1 MNAGERWATVES
13 LFQDALSQAPTQR
26 ASFLANAAFD
36 ASLRAEVETLL
47 AAHERRGVLD
57 QLVDEVMSPLLP
69 SRTSLADPTVSL
81 PTHSRYRLVERL
93 GGGGMGVVYRAS
105 DERLGREV
113 ALKFLPPHM
122 SADPVAKKRFLVEAR
137 AAAAIEH
144 PNICTVHEIGETPDG
159 TLHIVM
165 ACYDGETL
173 DRHIARGLLPVNE
186 ALRITSEIARG
197 LIKAHH
203 RGIVHRDIK
212 PANVMITADGLVKI
226 LDFGIAKLA
235 DISATQATGA
245 IGTLAY
251 MSPEQAFG
259 ESVDHR
265 TDLWSL
271 GVVLYE
277 MLAGVRPFRAKAD
290 QALLAATLSA
300 DPPPLSLARSDV
312 PPDVELVVR
321 TLLAKRPGDRFADA
335 AALFEALQAC
345 TTRTRSS
352 HAPGLLSVADR
363 PGTDTT
369 REASLA
375 RGGERR
381 HVTLVACAIDGHD
394 TLIER
399 LTPDEAD
406 AVFAQ
411 VTDAA
416 TIAAREHGGVLNQS
430 SSDGLLMLFGVPTA
444 HDEDALRGVRAA
456 MALQARVR
464 ELAASRTSQLPIA
477 LRVRA
482 GVHVG
487 PVVVQQSSAP
497 DRRYRLSG
505 SPVEIPARLAAAAEP
520 DTIVVSAEAR
530 RLITPFVR
538 TAAAPIAARS
548 ADGAA
553 ISTFVV
559 LGESDVRSRLDG
571 ATHESL
577 TPFVGREAERSEMLE
592 RLSAARHGSGSFT
605 AIVGEAGVGKSR
617 LLHELRESAVAHDT
631 RVLIGRCDTYATS
644 TPFSPFIEAAC
655 EALAMPDSGTPSE
668 RHEAMVVAARSMDR
682 SLDEFLP
689 LLLALLS
696 IPSAAYP
703 VPEHL
708 RGDLFQSAM
717 LEAIAALF
725 TLSAREQPTLLLLED
740 WHWSDEASRAA
751 LRQLSEV
758 VASAPLMLVATSR
771 PDATIEWGNAEQ
783 CRTLHLTPL
792 SDTAT
797 ATIARG
803 VLGADR
809 IAPELA
815 QQLHE
820 RTGGNP
826 FFLEEVC
833 EALRE
838 VGAITIRNGEASVA
852 NTGTEVLVPQTVQ
865 AVLRT
870 RIDRLDAQALDA
882 LRIASVIGRDFTR
895 GVLEAVST
903 SRDTLQPALDRLKA
917 SGLVQQISVVPEPLF
932 RFKHALTLEV
942 AYDSLL
948 EHQRASMHRAVG
960 QAIEARYATRLEEH
974 VDRLAHH
981 FGRAEAWADAV
992 RYGVQAADRTMGLNQ
1007 NADALH
1013 TLERVEQWLLQLP
1026 DNDTRRDLEADV
1038 LLRQERLSETLG
1050 MRNRQLGLVERLI
1063 GLLAPFGPSERLA
1076 QAYLRQ
1082 GDAFTLLR
1090 RFEAAE
1096 RALETALHIASERG
1110 DSVGER
1116 NALRSIALLRSHE
1129 GRHAD
1134 ALSIVER
1141 VLELGRTSGDTRAEA
1156 GDMATMANILRA
1168 MGDVPRAL
1176 QVLEAA
1182 LERTA
1187 ATDNPVRY
1195 GALLNVIGTV
1205 HRDLGD
1211 YERALEYF
1219 HRIMREGL
1227 EHRHPVVACFTLP
1240 AIAHI
1245 QLQQGRIE
1253 ESLDTYRRALDIN
1266 QKARFAEG
1274 SAHASHSLGDVLVS
1288 LGRHAEA
1295 LPHLHSAAALFE
1307 QLEDH
1312 VNTALMWRRL
1322 ALAHEQLNAFEE
1334 AQTSWER
1341 ARQIYGTSGNRAGE
1355 AEALEGLARAERRL
1369 DAAPEQVI
1377 ARYEEALALAVRLGD
1392 HKREL
1397 AVRNSLGIVHWQ
1409 RGEYRDAVRQYEH
1422 ALRLCRA
1429 SADRVHEALILNSL
1443 GASLHK
1449 LRRWDEARTALV
1461 EAVRV
1466 TEHTGELQLRAHAY
1480 ATLGDVAIAS
1490 GRLEEARERFVQ
1502 SLQLRAELADRRGEG
1517 WMQQRLAHANALL
1530 GHDVEARAAK
1540 EAALGI
1546 ARELNDQPLIAA
1558 LAELPLM

>member
-1 MNAGERWATVES
+1 MSAGERWATVEA
-13 LFQDALSQAPTQR
+13 LFQDALAQEPAHRETY
-26 ASFLANAAFD
+26 LANVSAD
-36 ASLRAEVETLL
+36 ASLRAEVQTLL

-69 SRTSLADPTVSL
+69 SRASLTDPTVSL
-81 PTHSRYRLVERL
+81 PAHSRYRLIARI

-113 ALKFLPPHM
+113 ALKFLPPHL
-122 SADPVAKKRFLVEAR
+122 SADATAKRRFLVEAR

-173 DRHIARGLLPVNE
+173 DQRISRGPLPVNE
-186 ALRITSEIARG
+186 ALHITSEIARG

-226 LDFGIAKLA
+226 LDFGIAKLS
-235 DISATQATGA
+235 DVTATQSTGA

-277 MLAGVRPFRAKAD
+277 MLAGMRPFRGRAD
-290 QALLAATLSA
+290 HALLAATLSS
-300 DPPPLSLARSDV
+300 DPPPFSLVRDDVPSDV
-312 PPDVELVVR
+312 EGIVR
-321 TLLAKRPGDRFADA
+321 ILLAKRPGDRYANAAELLDA
-335 AALFEALQAC
+335 VLAC
-345 TTRTRSS
+345 SAPNAVAHTSAKPHNGERPASTTVRDTAISRS
-352 HAPGLLSVADR
+352 
-363 PGTDTT
+363 
-369 REASLA
+369 
-375 RGGERR
+375 GERR
-381 HVTLVACAIDGHD
+381 QVTMVSCTVDGHD
-394 TLIER
+394 ALIDR
-399 LTPDEAD
+399 LSPDQSD
-406 AVFAQ
+406 AVFDQ
-411 VTDAA
+411 IRGAA
-416 TIAAREHGGVLNQS
+416 TAAAHAHGGVLNQS

-456 MALQARVR
+456 MALQVSVR
-464 ELAASRTSQLPIA
+464 ELAASLATRVPIA
-477 LRVRA
+477 LRLRA

-487 PVVVQQSSAP
+487 PVVVQHAGAP
-497 DRRYRLSG
+497 DRRFRLSG
-505 SPVEIPARLAAAAEP
+505 APVDVPSRLAAAADP
-520 DTIVVSAEAR
+520 DTVVISAEAR
-530 RLITPFVR
+530 RLVMPFVHTTQAR
-538 TAAAPIAARS
+538 ATARA
-548 ADGAA
+548 ADGAQ
-553 ISTFVV
+553 ISSYVV
-559 LGESDVRSRLDG
+559 LGETDARSRLDS
-571 ATHESL
+571 ATLETL
-577 TPFVGREAERSEMLE
+577 TPFVGRDHERGELMQ
-592 RLSAARHGSGSFT
+592 RLDSAANGSGSFT
-605 AIVGEAGVGKSR
+605 AIVGEAGAGKSR
-617 LLHELRESAVAHDT
+617 LLRELRDGAAVRNT
-631 RVLIGRCDTYATS
+631 RVLLGRCDTYASS
-644 TPFSPFIEAAC
+644 TPFSPFIEAVSD
-655 EALAMPDSGTPSE
+655 ALDMPHGGTPSE
-668 RHEAMVVAARSMDR
+668 RHEAMVIAARAVDR
-682 SLDEFLP
+682 SLDQFLP
-689 LLLALLS
+689 MLLALLS

-703 VPEHL
+703 VPEHV

-725 TLSAREQPTLLLLED
+725 TLSARDKPTLLLLED

-751 LRQLSEV
+751 LRQLAEV
-758 VASAPLMLVATSR
+758 LSNAPLMLVATSR
-771 PDATIEWGNAEQ
+771 PDATIDWGSTEQ
-783 CRTLHLTPL
+783 LRMLQLTPL
-792 SDTAT
+792 NHSAT
-797 ATIARG
+797 AAIARG
-803 VLGADR
+803 VLGAES
-809 IAPELA
+809 ISAELA
-815 QQLHE
+815 QQLHD

-838 VGAITIRNGEASVA
+838 IGAVTVHNGEALVA
-852 NTGTEVLVPQTVQ
+852 HNARELPVPETVQ

-895 GVLEAVST
+895 GVLEAVSAAP
-903 SRDTLQPALDRLKA
+903 DTLPLALERLKA

-932 RFKHALTLEV
+932 RFKHALTQEV

-960 QAIEARYATRLEEH
+960 HAIEARYTTRLDEH

-981 FGRAEAWADAV
+981 FGRAESWEEAV
-992 RYGVQAADRTMGLNQ
+992 MYGVMAADRTMGLNQ

-1013 TLERVEQWLLQLP
+1013 TLERVEGWLAQLP
-1026 DNDTRRDLEADV
+1026 DNPTRRDLEADV

-1050 MRNRQLGLVERLI
+1050 MRNRQLKLVERLI

-1096 RALETALHIASERG
+1096 RALETALHIASERA

-1129 GRHAD
+1129 GRHAE

-1141 VLELGRTSGDTRAEA
+1141 VLELGRQAADTRAEA

-1176 QVLEAA
+1176 TVLEAA
-1182 LERTA
+1182 LLRTA

-1211 YERALEYF
+1211 YDLALEYF
-1219 HRIMREGL
+1219 NRIMREGL

-1253 ESLDTYRRALDIN
+1253 ESLATYRQALDIN

-1274 SAHASHSLGDVLVS
+1274 SAHASHSLGEVLSS

-1295 LPHLHSAAALFE
+1295 LPHLHRAADLFA

-1312 VNTALMWRRL
+1312 VNTALMWRRISL
-1322 ALAHEQLNAFEE
+1322 AYERLEAFDE
-1334 AQTSWER
+1334 ARASWDR
-1341 ARQIYGTSGNRAGE
+1341 AREIYSTSGNRTGE
-1355 AEALEGLARAERRL
+1355 AESLEGLARCERRL
-1369 DAAPEQVI
+1369 NAEPAQVI
-1377 ARYEEALALAVRLGD
+1377 DRYEKALTVACRAGD
-1392 HKREL
+1392 RMREL
-1397 AVRNSLGIVHWQ
+1397 TVRNALGIVHWQ
-1409 RGEYRDAVRQYEH
+1409 CGEYRDAVRHYEL
-1422 ALRLCRA
+1422 ALRLCREG
-1429 SADRVHEALILNSL
+1429 SDRVHEALILNSL

-1466 TEHTGELQLRAHAY
+1466 TEQTSELLLRAHAF

-1502 SLQLRAELADRRGEG
+1502 SLQLRMELADRRGEG
-1517 WMQQRLAHANALL
+1517 WMQHRLAHASRLL
-1530 GHDVEARAAK
+1530 GDMNAAREASDIAFHIAQ
-1540 EAALGI
+1540 EVDDPVLLAALSADG
-1546 ARELNDQPLIAA
+1546 
-1558 LAELPLM
+1558 

>member
-1 MNAGERWATVES
+1 MNPGERWARVES
-13 LFQDALSQAPTQR
+13 LFQDALSQAPPDR
-26 ASFLANAAFD
+26 ASYLARVSAD
-36 ASLRAEVETLL
+36 PSVRAEVGTLL

-69 SRTSLADPTVSL
+69 ARASLSDPTVSL
-81 PTHSRYRLVERL
+81 PAHSRYRLVERL

-113 ALKFLPPHM
+113 ALKFLPPHL
-122 SADPVAKKRFLVEAR
+122 SADPTAKKRFLVEAR

-165 ACYDGETL
+165 ACYDGEAL
-173 DRHIARGLLPVNE
+173 AQHIARGPLPVAE
-186 ALRITSEIARG
+186 ALRITSEISRG

-226 LDFGIAKLA
+226 LDFGIAKLS
-235 DISATQATGA
+235 DVTATQATGA

-277 MLAGVRPFRAKAD
+277 MLAGVRPFRGRAD

-300 DPPPLSLARSDV
+300 DPAPFSEVRTDV
-312 PPDVELVVR
+312 PPDVEAIVH
-321 TLLAKRPGDRFADA
+321 TLLAKRPGDRYADA
-335 AALFEALQAC
+335 AALLDALLAC
-345 TTRTRSS
+345 AAGISVPYASRTPLNGERSTADTMRDTAITRS
-352 HAPGLLSVADR
+352 
-363 PGTDTT
+363 
-369 REASLA
+369 
-375 RGGERR
+375 GERR
-381 HVTLVACAIDGHD
+381 QVTLVACTIDGHD
-394 TLIER
+394 ALIDR
-399 LTPDEAD
+399 LSPDQAD

-411 VTDAA
+411 IRDAA
-416 TIAAREHGGVLNQS
+416 TTAAHAHGGVLNQS
-430 SSDGLLMLFGVPTA
+430 SSDGLLMLFGVPAA
-444 HDEDALRGVRAA
+444 HDEDALLGVRAA
-456 MALQARVR
+456 IALQAGVR
-464 ELAASRTSQLPIA
+464 ELAASLTARLPIA
-477 LRVRA
+477 LRVRM

-487 PVVVQQSSAP
+487 PVVVQHAGAS

-505 SPVEIPARLAAAAEP
+505 APVEIPSRLAAAADP
-520 DTIVVSAEAR
+520 DTIVISAEAR
-530 RLITPFVR
+530 RLVTPYVR
-538 TAAAPIAARS
+538 TAEARSPARS
-548 ADGAA
+548 ADGRS
-553 ISTFVV
+553 ISAFVV
-559 LGESDVRSRLDG
+559 LGETDVRSRLDS
-571 ATHESL
+571 ATLETL
-577 TPFVGREAERSEMLE
+577 TPFVGRDHERSELML
-592 RLSAARHGSGSFT
+592 RLDGAVRGSGGFT

-617 LLHELRESAVAHDT
+617 LLRELRGGAVEREM
-631 RVLIGRCDTYATS
+631 RVLIGRCDTYASS
-644 TPFSPFIEAAC
+644 TPFSPFIEAVC
-655 EALAMPDSGTPSE
+655 ESLGMPDGGTPSE
-668 RHEAMVVAARSMDR
+668 RHEAMVVSARAIDR

-703 VPEHL
+703 VPEHV
-708 RGDLFQSAM
+708 RGDLFQGAM

-725 TLSAREQPTLLLLED
+725 TLSACDKPTLLLLED

-751 LRQLSEV
+751 LRQLAEV
-758 VASAPLMLVATSR
+758 VANAPLMLVATSR

-783 CRTLHLTPL
+783 LRMLHLTPL
-792 SDTAT
+792 TDSAT
-797 ATIARG
+797 AAIARG
-803 VLGADR
+803 VLGATS

-838 VGAITIRNGEASVA
+838 VGAVTVRDGEASA
-852 NTGTEVLVPQTVQ
+852 AQNGTELLVPETVQ

-870 RIDRLDAQALDA
+870 RIDRLDSQALDA

-903 SRDTLQPALDRLKA
+903 ARETLPQALERLKA

-932 RFKHALTLEV
+932 RFKHALTQEV

-960 QAIEARYATRLEEH
+960 HAIEARYATRLDEH
-974 VDRLAHH
+974 ADRLAHH
-981 FGRAEAWADAV
+981 FGRAESWVEAV
-992 RYGVQAADRTMGLNQ
+992 RYGVQAADRTIGLNQ
-1007 NADALH
+1007 NADALN
-1013 TLERVEQWLLQLP
+1013 TLERVEGWLAQLP
-1026 DNDTRRDLEADV
+1026 DDDTRRDLEADV

-1050 MRNRQLGLVERLI
+1050 MRNRQLELVERLI

-1096 RALETALHIASERG
+1096 RALETALHISSERA

-1141 VLELGRTSGDTRAEA
+1141 VLELGRQAADTRAEA

-1176 QVLEAA
+1176 TVLEAA
-1182 LERTA
+1182 LLRTA

-1211 YERALEYF
+1211 YDLALEYF
-1219 HRIMREGL
+1219 NRIMREGL
-1227 EHRHPVVACFTLP
+1227 EHRHPVVASFTLP

-1245 QLQQGRIE
+1245 QLQQGHIE
-1253 ESLDTYRRALDIN
+1253 ESLATYRQALDIN

-1274 SAHASHSLGDVLVS
+1274 SAHASHSLAEVLVS
-1288 LGRHAEA
+1288 LARYSEA
-1295 LPHLHSAAALFE
+1295 LPHLHRAAELFA

-1312 VNTALMWRRL
+1312 VNTALMWRRIS
-1322 ALAHEQLNAFEE
+1322 LAHERLEAFDE
-1334 AQTSWER
+1334 ARSSWER
-1341 ARQIYGTSGNRAGE
+1341 TREIHNAAGNRAGE
-1355 AEALEGLARAERRL
+1355 AEALEGLARCERRL
-1369 DAAPEQVI
+1369 GVEPAQVI
-1377 ARYEEALALAVRLGD
+1377 ARYEDALTLARRVGD
-1392 HKREL
+1392 GRREL
-1397 AVRNSLGIVHWQ
+1397 TVRNALGIVHWQ
-1409 RGEYRDAVRQYEH
+1409 RGDYRDAVRHYEL
-1422 ALRLCRA
+1422 ALRLCREG
-1429 SADRVHEALILNSL
+1429 ADRVHEALILNSL

-1466 TEHTGELQLRAHAY
+1466 TEQTGELLLRAHAF

-1490 GRLEEARERFVQ
+1490 GRLDEARERFSQ
-1502 SLQLRAELADRRGEG
+1502 SLQLRVQLADRRGEG
-1517 WMQQRLAHANALL
+1517 WMYQRLAHANMLLDHPDEVNDAADAAMRIAHELDDPALL
-1530 GHDVEARAAK
+1530 S
-1540 EAALGI
+1540 ALSPTS
-1546 ARELNDQPLIAA
+1546 L
-1558 LAELPLM
+1558 